1 MITNALLEHPWLS
14 PVTLVLL
21 VVLGPIVGSWL
32 VPRPKWAWSLT
43 GLSLLPVALLTSA
56 PVDVEIVLRCTVQ
69 WSLPTPGR
77 VELMAWVALLLARTQ
92 VREAAAPA

>member
-1 MITNALLEHPWLS
+1 MVGGDPAPRACHRAAIPAPKVFKYFI
-14 PVTLVLL
+14 PVSHMTVTI
-21 VVLGPIVGSWL
+21 VAPGPIRSARRNAAMTL
-32 VPRPKWAWSLT
+32 
-43 GLSLLPVALLTSA
+43 A